1 MSFKKIVLIGGGV
14 LGSQI
19 AYQSAY
25 CGFDVT
31 IWMRSEGSIGR
42 TQPKLDAI
50 HKTYIDTINI
60 MDTPQGKSPLVWAH
74 GIADQDSFSKEECL
88 AKAEKA
94 YKSINLELS
103 LENALKDADLVIEAM
118 SENIEQ
124 KHAFYKTAA
133 PLFDEKTVVVTNSST
148 LLPSMFADDTGRPE
162 KYLALHFANSI
173 WKNNTAE
180 VMVQPKTDEKYFN
193 EVLEFAREIR
203 MIPLPLKKEKSGYLL
218 NSLLVPLLDSAMDLL
233 VTGVSD
239 PESIDTAWKVGTG
252 APVGPFQILDIV
264 GLNTAYE
271 IAAMSAAQPDRPI
284 PYAYADIAKMLKEK
298 IDKGETGVSAGKG
311 FYEYGKKDEK

>member
-1 MSFKKIVLIGGGV
+1 
-14 LGSQI
+14 
-19 AYQSAY
+19 
-25 CGFDVT
+25 
-31 IWMRSEGSIGR
+31 
-42 TQPKLDAI
+42 
-50 HKTYIDTINI
+50 
-60 MDTPQGKSPLVWAH
+60 
-74 GIADQDSFSKEECL
+74 
-88 AKAEKA
+88 
-94 YKSINLELS
+94 
-103 LENALKDADLVIEAM
+103 M

-124 KHAFYKTAA
+124 KHDFYKTAA

>member
-19 AYQSAY
+19 AYQTAY

-42 TQPKLDAI
+42 TQPKLDKL
-50 HKTYIDTINI
+50 HETYAQTINM
-60 MDTPQGKSPLVWAH
+60 MDTPQGKSPLLWAR
-74 GIADQDSFSKEECL
+74 GIADQDSFNKEECL
-88 AKAEKA
+88 AKSDKA
-94 YKSINLELS
+94 YKSIKLELD
-103 LENALKDADLVIEAM
+103 LEKALKDADLVIEAM
-118 SENIEQ
+118 SENVEQ
-124 KHAFYKTAA
+124 KRAFYKKAA
-133 PLFDEKTVVVTNSST
+133 PLFDEKTIVVTNSST

-180 VMVQPKTDEKYFN
+180 VMVQPKTDMKYF
-193 EVLEFAREIR
+193 EDVIEFARDIR

-218 NSLLVPLLDSAMDLL
+218 NSLLVPLLDAAMDLL

-239 PESIDTAWKVGTG
+239 PASIDTAWKVGTG
-252 APVGPFQILDIV
+252 APVGPFEILDIV

-271 IAAMSAAQPDRPI
+271 ISAMAASQPDRKI
-284 PYAYADIAKMLKEK
+284 PYNYKEIAAMLKQM
-298 IDKGETGVSAGKG
+298 IDEGKTGKAAGEG
-311 FYEYGKKDEK
+311 FYKYPEK